1 MSPYRRF
8 LVLVVVLM
16 VGPKL
21 FSNLVIENEN
31 ESGYGVRA
39 RAAIG
44 NDSSQA
50 VTWSSERRPEGMP
63 FLHAT

>member
-1 MSPYRRF
+1 MSPYRRI
-8 LVLVVVLM
+8 LVIVVVL
-16 VGPKL
+16 VT
-21 FSNLVIENEN
+21 ENENEDEN

-39 RAAIG
+39 RAAIR

-50 VTWSSERRPEGMP
+50 VTWSSERIPEGMP